1 MAQAMAPRP
10 RKEVEGRSDYVRTQ
24 DWVRFIVLCT
34 IWSSSFV
41 FIRICAPVLGPA
53 LTAAGRLGI
62 AGLVL
67 VAYLRVIGF
76 DSKWR
81 EYRSLYFRIGLLASA
96 VPFCC
101 FAIGALKLPASL
113 LGILNA
119 CTPLF
124 GAIFAA
130 LWLGEGFGL
139 KRAIGVFLG
148 LVGVTLANGL
158 GNVELTGTTLLA
170 IGITI
175 IAPLCYALSGVYI
188 KLRASHL
195 PSKGIAAWTQL
206 SVAPVVLLG
215 LPISPLVSPPGLT
228 EIGALLLLSVFGS
241 ALAYLLFY
249 RLLADIGPTRCTTIT
264 FIIPVF
270 SMGWGALLLG
280 EQITP
285 GMILGCS
292 IMIAGTLLVISP
304 AESARKSIV
313 DR

>member
-1 MAQAMAPRP
+1 M
-10 RKEVEGRSDYVRTQ
+10 RTQ
-24 DWVRFIVLCT
+24 DWVRFIVLCA

-67 VAYLRVIGF
+67 VVYLRVIGF
-76 DSKWR
+76 DSQWR
-81 EYRSLYFRIGLLASA
+81 EYRGLYFRIGLLASA

-101 FAIGALKLPASL
+101 FAIGALRLPASL

-130 LWLGEGFGL
+130 MWLGERFGL
-139 KRAIGVFLG
+139 RRAIGVCLG
-148 LVGVTLANGL
+148 LIGVTLANGL
-158 GNVELTGTTLLA
+158 GNVELSTSTFIA
-170 IGITI
+170 IGITV
-175 IAPLCYALSGVYI
+175 IAPLCYALSGVFI

-195 PSKGIAAWTQL
+195 PPQGIAAWTQL

-215 LPISPLVSPPGLT
+215 LPVSPLISTPGLT

-285 GMILGCS
+285 GMVLGCS

-304 AESARKSIV
+304 ATGTRKSIA
-313 DR
+313 DQ